1 MAQTTGTIHLSPLA
15 YPVFV
20 QFLCLLVFCTCVRVC
35 LLICVLPSVDGLKAR
50 SGLLLLRPLKCL
62 SCLYQIPPDHLLI
75 ICLPA
80 FVRPSLFLDFFF
92 CSSISLLP
100 FFYFYFSIR
109 SPLPTSSSYVCL
121 PSLDHPYFSIS
132 FSIYLFPSFSISLFL
147 NCFYQISS
155 AQVPTSSS
163 YFRRPTL
170 ENLPCYQGS
179 SVDDDDND
187 EEEEEKRRGR
197 ETPAVSFN
205 MY

>member
-1 MAQTTGTIHLSPLA
+1 M
-15 YPVFV
+15 
-20 QFLCLLVFCTCVRVC
+20 C
-35 LLICVLPSVDGLKAR
+35 LLICVLPSVEGLKAR

-62 SCLYQIPPDHLLI
+62 SCLYQIPPAHLLI

-80 FVRPSLFLDFFF
+80 FVRPTLFLDFFF

-109 SPLPTSSSYVCL
+109 SHLPTSSSYVCL

-132 FSIYLFPSFSISLFL
+132 FSIYLFTSFSLLRSFSISLFL
-147 NCFYQISS
+147 NFFYQISS

-163 YFRRPTL
+163 YFRRPKL
-170 ENLPCYQGS
+170 ENLPCYRGS

-205 MY
+205 MC